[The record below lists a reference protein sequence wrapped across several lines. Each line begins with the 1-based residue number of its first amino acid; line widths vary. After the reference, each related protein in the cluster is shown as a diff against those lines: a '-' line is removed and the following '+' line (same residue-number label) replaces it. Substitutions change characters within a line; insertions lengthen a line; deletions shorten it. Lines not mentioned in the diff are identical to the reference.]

1 MAPKSAPN
9 APKPKKLT
17 QAALGR
23 HLDLSER
30 SIRELF
36 GKGVFPPNVDSRAL
50 TSDDLDTCRVAYIR
64 HLRDQA
70 AGRSKETEEVDES
83 DDPDIQLARLRR
95 EQIALAKIKRRKVLG
110 ELVERNDLRI
120 AVSKAFSRVKTV
132 LMRIPKAQAGTL
144 SVMDD
149 EIAIREHLDVLIHDA
164 LDELASTPVE
174 SIGKEVDPND
184 IEIDE
189 EGDE

>member
-17 QAALGR
+17 QSALGR

-149 EIAIREHLDVLIHDA
+149 EIAIREHIDVLIHDA